1 MRMAKSAKTS
11 LLPCLAKRPMNVL
24 AAPIPIAMALSIRLS
39 SANSL
44 NVGVMAELACAAPVV
59 KAARV
64 LAAKATVDSAVRRA
78 HRRAARRTVA
88 HLLAALKADVPEP
101 AALAVL
107 EPVVLAAP
115 VEDAAACLATPK
127 SPSNA
132 WMPTAMAASPRRNTS
147 AP

>member
-1 MRMAKSAKTS
+1 
-11 LLPCLAKRPMNVL
+11 MNVL
-24 AAPIPIAMALSIRLS
+24 AAPIAITTALSIRLS

-44 NVGVMAELACAAPVV
+44 NVGVMAELACAAQVV

-64 LAAKATVDSAVRRA
+64 LTAKVRAASAVPLA
-78 HRRAARRTVA
+78 HQTGGHRMVA

-101 AALAVL
+101 AALVVL

-115 VEDAAACLATPK
+115 VEDAVACLATPK
-127 SPSNA
+127 SPSSA

-147 AP
+147 VP